1 MHVLY
6 HHHQGLNDVDVDD
19 DDDDDELMDA
29 TRWLFWKYTERMR
42 ETISS
47 RSSLGVPNYIAFII
61 IEWIFVVCT
70 RPLPPRIP

>member
-6 HHHQGLNDVDVDD
+6 HHHQGLNDVDEDD

-29 TRWLFWKYTERMR
+29 TRWLFWKHTERMR
-42 ETISS
+42 ETI
-47 RSSLGVPNYIAFII
+47 SSLGVPNYIAFII